1 MPLPSLP
8 LYLQLL
14 KRIRFLTKLDSVSTC
29 KSIATTWGS
38 EPKPTRSDKVELGLM
53 LDFRDGEKPQIS
65 QPLYIG
71 DLPRCKNRRVS
82 RYLLW

>member
-29 KSIATTWGS
+29 KSIAKIEESPTIYFGS
-38 EPKPTRSDKVELGLM
+38 GRGVASLPKL
-53 LDFRDGEKPQIS
+53 LD
-65 QPLYIG
+65 
-71 DLPRCKNRRVS
+71 
-82 RYLLW
+82 